1 MVRGDD
7 KSEYALNNEKE
18 AQFTR
23 KMTDEEKRDTGISSV
38 AANWIRLIMPKYLRY
53 VEVED
58 LNRNF
63 WVIS

>member
-1 MVRGDD
+1 
-7 KSEYALNNEKE
+7 
-18 AQFTR
+18 
-23 KMTDEEKRDTGISSV
+23 MTDEERNDEGNTSIT
-38 AANWIRLIMPKYLRY
+38 ANWIRLIMPKYLRY